1 MPNEYG
7 DAGLSPE
14 QLYAVLEGVRDAL
27 VVTEPSGEVIFM
39 NSAAKRLYGVEGP
52 HCANGQG
59 FNLLDHVVDELDAY
73 TLDGVPVADKD
84 HPLLRALKGEPY
96 ADVELLIKLPEQD
109 EPHVHRFSGT
119 RASTEPPFNILTIRD
134 ETVRWRAERRY
145 RVAFEADPAPS
156 VIARLSDTTIV
167 EANEGMSELTGLSQE
182 ELQER
187 ALVDLKPLDSSE
199 HLKDVAER
207 LKEGKRVHK
216 VKRLLLNDDNDV
228 VPVLL
233 SARSV
238 EVDGESCGIFT
249 FIDMSELETARRE
262 QRETEAKLNS
272 AIEEHAVEKAA
283 MSRLV
288 LTDSLTGIANRRA
301 LNIRMAEE
309 RSRAQRYDD
318 TFSILVLDLDRFK
331 SLNDTYGHTTGD
343 RVLREVAQLLQ
354 EEYREADMAGRW
366 GGEEFMM
373 ILPQIDLAEAAE
385 VAERIR
391 RRIKETTFSDGVR
404 ATISIGVASYGDGHT
419 TGGLFAKADRAL
431 YAAKAGGRD
440 RVEVASPDPTGA

>member
-1 MPNEYG
+1 
-7 DAGLSPE
+7 
-14 QLYAVLEGVRDAL
+14 
-27 VVTEPSGEVIFM
+27 M

-52 HCANGQG
+52 HSANGQG

-216 VKRLLLNDDNDV
+216 VKRLLLNADNDV

-233 SARSV
+233 SARSI

-343 RVLREVAQLLQ
+343 RVLREVAQLFQ
-354 EEYREADMAGRW
+354 EECREGDMAGRW

-373 ILPQIDLAEAAE
+373 ILPQIDLAEAAKLARDS
-385 VAERIR
+385 AE
-391 RRIKETTFSDGVR
+391 
-404 ATISIGVASYGDGHT
+404 
-419 TGGLFAKADRAL
+419 LFAKLADDIVATTPEVAAAVTISEEMDELQRVSPESAGQQVKEMRAL
-431 YAAKAGGRD
+431 REEHLQQCALEEEARLEAFARVGAAFAAIHAVETELQKALAGL
-440 RVEVASPDPTGA
+440 

>member
-7 DAGLSPE
+7 DAGLSSE

-27 VVTEPSGEVIFM
+27 VVTEPTGEVIFM
-39 NSAAKRLYGVEGP
+39 NSAAKRLYGVEERHSADG
-52 HCANGQG
+52 AG
-59 FNLLDHVVDELDAY
+59 FNLFDHVVDELDAY
-73 TLDGVPVADKD
+73 TLDGAPVADKD
-84 HPLLRALKGEPY
+84 HPLLRALKGESY
-96 ADVELLIKLPEQD
+96 ADVELLIKLPGQD
-109 EPHVHRFSGT
+109 EPHVHRFSGS
-119 RASTEPPFNILTIRD
+119 RASTEPPFHILTIRD
-134 ETVRWRAERRY
+134 ETERWRAERRY

-156 VIARLSDTTIV
+156 VIARLSDTTILD
-167 EANEGMSELTGLSQE
+167 ANEGMSELTGLSQE
-182 ELQER
+182 ELRER
-187 ALVDLKPLDSSE
+187 ALVNLKPLDSSE
-199 HLKDVAER
+199 EMAEK
-207 LKEGKRVHK
+207 LKEGERVHK
-216 VKRLLLNDDNDV
+216 VKRLLLNADNDV

-233 SARSV
+233 SARSIEV
-238 EVDGESCGIFT
+238 EGERCGIFT

-262 QRETEAKLNS
+262 QRETEAKLSS

-354 EEYREADMAGRW
+354 EECREGDMAGRW

-373 ILPQIDLAEAAE
+373 ILPQIDLAGAAE

-419 TGGLFAKADRAL
+419 TGGLFAQADRAL

-440 RVEVASPDPTGA
+440 RVEVTSPDPAGA